1 MQAAM
6 TAEDVHALPIGH
18 QLNHY
23 KIEAVIGRGG
33 FGITYQAQDTVL
45 RKTVAVKEY
54 LPVEFAVRVTTTGVR
69 PRSRKQEE
77 DFRWGLERFLDEAR
91 TLARFRHPHLV
102 PVLVYFEANGTA
114 YMVME
119 FERGRSLAEVLAD
132 SASRRKLIERLPNLI
147 EGLLSALGEVHGAGF
162 LHRDIKPA
170 NIILRPDGLPVL
182 VDFGSARHAVG
193 MRSRTLTSIVT
204 PRYAPIEQYALDG
217 RQGPWTDLYG
227 FAAVLHHVIVGDPP
241 PEAVTRVRDDP
252 YRPLGARDELR
263 LPHRLLEAIDRS
275 LAVYPE
281 QRPQSVAAFQALT
294 AGVPMP
300 DNDTASLG
308 EADENAPTRIVD
320 APRPPAGP
328 ARAERPA
335 NPAVVPPGA
344 VAGRPKPQGATDSG
358 PAVTPGLRAP
368 DPALRALGPED
379 RILQRPTPRRGSL
392 RGVGVLLLI
401 GAAAIVGGLYA
412 LGLVPWL
419 PRPWDRPVI
428 VAEAPGTAGV
438 PRVPAGQP
446 ATPPGAA
453 APAAGSGQPVPPSGP
468 SAAGTPPQAGS
479 PTPQAGQPGQAGR
492 PPASQPQ
499 PGTPGPVAS
508 GGNPG
513 APPATAPRSGQGTG
527 PAAAQPPAPRQ
538 PPGPTPAQQARQK
551 AIEEADKAALDARA
565 RADRAAA
572 AAARAQARAG
582 DARIRA
588 AEAAKVDLEGA
599 QRVAYTDGAVYVG
612 QLVDGRRGGLGVVE
626 LANGE
631 RQAGEWRDD
640 RLNGVAVVTLPDG
653 RRYEGEWKNG
663 MRDGFGVFQF
673 PDGSQVIGEHT
684 PGGINGYAVWRESG
698 RERAGV
704 WRDGKLEGFGVETAG
719 NEKYE
724 GEMRNGLRH
733 GRGVLLQADKTRFQG
748 MFADGKRDGYGV
760 ETRADGTTRSG
771 TWRQDSLVT
780 PDP

>member
-6 TAEDVHALPIGH
+6 TVEDVHALPIGH
-18 QLNHY
+18 LLNHY

-54 LPVEFAVRVTTTGVR
+54 LPVEFAVRVSTTGVR

-102 PVLVYFEANGTA
+102 PVLIYFEANGTA

-119 FERGRSLAEVLAD
+119 FERGQSLSELLSDAAT
-132 SASRRKLIERLPNLI
+132 RRKLLDRLPGLL
-147 EGLLSALGEVHGAGF
+147 EGLLSALSEVHGAGF

-170 NIILRPDGLPVL
+170 NIILRQDGTPVL
-182 VDFGSARHAVG
+182 VDFGSARHAIG

-227 FAAVLHHVIVGDPP
+227 LAAVLYHVIAGDPP
-241 PEAVTRVRDDP
+241 PEAVVRVRDDP
-252 YRPLGARDELR
+252 YRPLGARDDIR

-294 AGVPMP
+294 AGMPMP
-300 DNDTASLG
+300 DNDAARLG
-308 EADENAPTRIVD
+308 EADENARTRILD
-320 APRPPAGP
+320 
-328 ARAERPA
+328 AERPA
-335 NPAVVPPGA
+335 GGAARAEVPLNPAVGPVAAP
-344 VAGRPKPQGATDSG
+344 AGRHAAPADGGAAAGAARS
-358 PAVTPGLRAP
+358 P
-368 DPALRALGPED
+368 DGALRALRPED
-379 RILQRPTPRRGSL
+379 RILQRTSPRRRSL
-392 RGVGVLLLI
+392 RGVGVLLLL
-401 GAAAIVGGLYA
+401 GAAAIVGGLYVA
-412 LGLVPWL
+412 GLVPWL
-419 PRPWDRPVI
+419 PRPWDKPVI
-428 VAEAPGTAGV
+428 VASTGQPGAPTPPVGSVSPTPGAPAPGTSTPGT
-438 PRVPAGQP
+438 
-446 ATPPGAA
+446 ATP
-453 APAAGSGQPVPPSGP
+453 GSTGPTPPTGTAPPSG
-468 SAAGTPPQAGS
+468 AGT
-479 PTPQAGQPGQAGR
+479 R
-492 PPASQPQ
+492 PPAATSP
-499 PGTPGPVAS
+499 PIPGPTA
-508 GGNPG
+508 GTRPG
-513 APPATAPRSGQGTG
+513 PTTPPATTG
-527 PAAAQPPAPRQ
+527 PGTA
-538 PPGPTPAQQARQK
+538 PTPPRPASGPSPTQQQRQK
-551 AIEEADKAALDARA
+551 ATEEADRVALEARA

-572 AAARAQARAG
+572 AAARGQARAG
-582 DARIRA
+582 EARIRA
-588 AEAAKVDLEGA
+588 AEAAKVDLDGA
-599 QRVAYTDGAVYVG
+599 QRVSYTDGAVYIG
-612 QLVDGRRGGLGVVE
+612 QLADGRRGGLGVVE
-626 LANGE
+626 LPNGE

-640 RLNGVAVVTLPDG
+640 RLNGVAVLTLPDG

-663 MRDGFGVFQF
+663 NRDGFGVLQLGE
-673 PDGSQVIGEHT
+673 GSQVTGEHT
-684 PGGINGYAVWRESG
+684 PGGINGYAVWREQG

-704 WRDGKLEGFGVETAG
+704 WRDGKLEGAGVETAG

-733 GRGVLLQADKTRFQG
+733 GRGVLLQADGTRFHG

-771 TWRQDSLVT
+771 TWRQDVLVSA
-780 PDP
+780 DQ